1 MYSLFNLLLF
11 YTWIITSCASLQRDA
26 GRASHLGIFLAYL
39 GFWLLSSA
47 PFLFCWEFLHSVCIS
62 TDSSG
67 NGSGQMANVA
77 WHTLERKALL
87 TMTLQSFQLP
97 MRLKLHHLCP
107 AWGVQELL
115 FPLILAGSYGTCA
128 KGFESQVSPPHAEDV
143 DVYGRGR
150 WLNWEGMAL
159 LCFTSRTRDIMPVM
173 SIASNN
179 IRDISWCAGGDSITS
194 RGPSRGG
201 KSSTGLYCC

>member
-77 WHTLERKALL
+77 WHALERKALL

-97 MRLKLHHLCP
+97 MRLKLHHVCP
-107 AWGVQELL
+107 SLRCPGTPVSSHLGRILRDMCQRLWVTSLSTTCWRCWCLWQRKMTELGRHG
-115 FPLILAGSYGTCA
+115 LA
-128 KGFESQVSPPHAEDV
+128 
-143 DVYGRGR
+143 
-150 WLNWEGMAL
+150 M
-159 LCFTSRTRDIMPVM
+159 
-173 SIASNN
+173 
-179 IRDISWCAGGDSITS
+179 
-194 RGPSRGG
+194 
-201 KSSTGLYCC
+201 LYQ